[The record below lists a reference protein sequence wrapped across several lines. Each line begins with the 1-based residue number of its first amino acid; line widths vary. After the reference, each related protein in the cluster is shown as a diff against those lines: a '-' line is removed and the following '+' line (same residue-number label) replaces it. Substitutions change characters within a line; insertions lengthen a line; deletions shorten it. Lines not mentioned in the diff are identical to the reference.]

1 MELDDAYANAPYI
14 QGAEGY
20 PPRWT
25 AQAAAFRQELADT
38 GHARLGRPYGTTPR
52 QAYDLFL
59 PTGTPAGLCTFV
71 HGGYWLKFDGSF
83 WSHLAAGPLA
93 RGWAVAVPSY
103 DLCPDVRIADITRQI
118 AAAIENAAAEIPGP
132 IVLAGHSAGGHLVA
146 RMCVEGVLPRAIAG
160 RLKRSVPISP
170 VSDLRPL
177 LKTSMNDQFR
187 LDLAAAEAE
196 SPVLMQPM
204 GHVDVT
210 VWVGADERPA
220 FLDQARWLADAWGCG
235 HHVAQ
240 GRHHFDVIDALAD
253 PASPMVA
260 ALTA

>member
-14 QGAEGY
+14 PRAEGY
-20 PPRWT
+20 PPRWM
-25 AQAAAFRQELADT
+25 AQATAFREELSNT
-38 GHARLGRPYGTTPR
+38 GHARLGLPYGRTPR

-59 PTGTPAGLCTFV
+59 PKGAPAGLCIFV
-71 HGGYWLKFDGSF
+71 HGGYWLKFDRSF

-93 RGWAVAVPSY
+93 QGWAMAMPSY

-118 AAAIENAAAEIPGP
+118 ARATEMAASEIPGP

-146 RMCVEGVLPRAIAG
+146 RMCVEGVLPDATAKRLLRA
-160 RLKRSVPISP
+160 VPISP

-177 LKTSMNDQFR
+177 LSTSMNEQFR
-187 LDLAAAEAE
+187 LDMPAAEAE
-196 SPVLMQPM
+196 SPVLMQPLD
-204 GHVDVT
+204 HVGVT
-210 VWVGADERPA
+210 VWVGADERPV
-220 FLDQARWLADAWGCG
+220 FIDQARWLARAWGCG

-253 PASPMVA
+253 PASQMVG
-260 ALTA
+260 ALIG